1 MLRNSFIASLT
12 FAYLAAGCANGEDM
26 TREDAELS
34 KKSVPQPADVAN
46 PEGDKAEEVPIGPGL
61 QRLVDLA
68 KTDLHDRTDVA
79 MDQMDVF
86 KADFVT
92 WRDRSIGCPSA
103 GHQYPQVLT
112 PGSRIHLR
120 VEGKVYRYHSGGSRA
135 PCLCETPS
143 AEEPLPYAHGD
154 S

>member
-1 MLRNSFIASLT
+1 MLKNSLVASVT
-12 FAYLAAGCANGEDM
+12 FACLAAGCANGED
-26 TREDAELS
+26 TELS
-34 KKSVPQPADVAN
+34 TKSVPQPAAVVK
-46 PEGDKAEEVPIGPGL
+46 PESDKAAEVPIGAGL

-68 KTDLHDRTDVA
+68 KTDLHTRSGVA
-79 MDQMDVF
+79 TEQMEVI

-92 WRDRSIGCPSA
+92 WRDRSVGCPSA

-120 VEGKVYRYHSGGSRA
+120 VEGKVYLYHSGGNRA
-135 PCLCETPS
+135 PFLCETPS
-143 AEEPLPYAHGD
+143 REEPLPYAHGE